1 MKHIFRSTFLIIACL
16 TLTSCG
22 GGGGGGGS
30 SGGGNGVAQFFLT
43 ISSFSFSVDEDT
55 SYSGT
60 LDGEGYGD
68 KIFLFFSTINN
79 LRLQKKLLCKTW
91 I

>member
-16 TLTSCG
+16 TLTSC
-22 GGGGGGGS
+22 
-30 SGGGNGVAQFFLT
+30 GGGNGVAQFFLT

-60 LDGEGYGD
+60 LDGESYGD